1 MNMKSK
7 ISLLAILFLLPV
19 FRLYAAEIYVS
30 PEKGK
35 FRVGETI
42 KVELRLSSLELVN
55 AFEIILFYPPEKVRP
70 VAFKNKN
77 SLINLWVQKPA
88 AASAGKIFL
97 TGGKISG
104 FAGNGIL
111 AEITFRAEAPGAVS
125 LILSPDSLVL
135 RHDGY
140 GTPEPT
146 IFFGGKLTIK

>member
-30 PEKGK
+30 PEK
-35 FRVGETI
+35 
-42 KVELRLSSLELVN
+42 
-55 AFEIILFYPPEKVRP
+55 VRP
-70 VAFKNKN
+70 VAFKDKN

-146 IFFGGKLTIK
+146 SFFGSKLTIK